1 MVIENLSGISSLI
14 SALAAIGAV
23 IMSFRNSLKIK
34 EVHISINSRM
44 DQMLAMQGVAS
55 KAEGNAEGL
64 AQGRNENVEHSPIK
78 VDIVKLPPDL
88 KA

>member
-1 MVIENLSGISSLI
+1 MLIENLNGIASLI

-23 IMSFRNSLKIK
+23 LMSFRNSLKIK
-34 EVHISINSRM
+34 EIHISVNSRM
-44 DQMLAMQGVAS
+44 DQILAMQAVAS

-64 AQGRNENVEHSPIK
+64 AQGRSEITAPIK